1 MRPLF
6 YDFPEDKTC
15 WNNESEYM
23 FGPQILVAPVME
35 RGQKTKEV
43 YLPKGA
49 KWTNVWTKETFEGGQ
64 IVTVET
70 PIEQIPLFTKEGFEL
85 EV

>member
-15 WNNESEYM
+15 WDNESEYM

-43 YLPKGA
+43 LSAGRYKMDKTYGQKKYLKA
-49 KWTNVWTKETFEGGQ
+49 DR
-64 IVTVET
+64 
-70 PIEQIPLFTKEGFEL
+70 PLQ
-85 EV
+85 